1 MATCIRLSLATLCV
15 ALASAAFCANGK
27 TEYRDA
33 MGRLQGTAKTG
44 SYGKTE
50 YRDAQGRLRGT
61 AKTNSYGKTEYRDA
75 QGRLQGTKR

>member
-15 ALASAAFCANGK
+15 ALAGAAFCANGK

-50 YRDAQGRLRGT
+50 YRDAMGRLQGT
-61 AKTNSYGKTEYRDA
+61 SRTVNGKTEYRDA

>member
-44 SYGKTE
+44 TYGKTE

-61 AKTNSYGKTEYRDA
+61 A
-75 QGRLQGTKR
+75 

>member
-15 ALASAAFCANGK
+15 ALAGAAFCANGK

-33 MGRLQGTAKTG
+33 MGRLQGTSKTD
-44 SYGKTE
+44 SSGKTE
-50 YRDAQGRLRGT
+50 YRDAMGRLQGT
-61 AKTNSYGKTEYRDA
+61 SRTVNGKTEYRDA